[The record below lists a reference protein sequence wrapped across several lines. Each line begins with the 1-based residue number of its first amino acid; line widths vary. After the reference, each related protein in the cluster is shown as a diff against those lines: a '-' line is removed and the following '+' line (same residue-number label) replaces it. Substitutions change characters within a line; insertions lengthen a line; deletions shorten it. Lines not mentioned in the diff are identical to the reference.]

1 MTFKFSG
8 HETFPCRYTWLPKAY
23 TALESDLNA
32 LSNDENAMI
41 SLGVGKNMVRAIR
54 FWVQVAGVA
63 EPGKGGTFNLTDFGR
78 AIFSKNGFDRF
89 LEDIR
94 TLWLIHWRFSTNV
107 NDPLFAWHYLL
118 NRWQYPE
125 FSRSKVLSVFRQE
138 SERLERRLSGVT
150 LEQHFDTFLHTYVP
164 TRGRKGEILEDNLDC
179 PLVELELIQKVG
191 EHKVDSS
198 GKRESIYAF
207 RREEKPEITRELFV
221 YCIDDFWKK
230 RRGNEM
236 TLSFRDISVSEGSPG
251 QIFKLPESDIRERLE
266 NIETDSGGT
275 FTYRESFSL
284 QQLARSQVPPGNLL
298 PAIFNIETYDA

>member
-8 HETFPCRYTWLPKAY
+8 HETFPCRYTWLPKAF
-23 TALESDLNA
+23 TALESDPNA
-32 LSNDENAMI
+32 LANDEHAMI

-54 FWVQVAGVA
+54 FWIQVAGVA
-63 EPGKGGTFNLTDFGR
+63 EPGRGGSYNLTDFGR
-78 AIFSKNGFDRF
+78 AIFSKNGFDPF

-94 TLWLIHWRFSTNV
+94 TLWLIHWQFSTNV

-125 FSRSKVLSVFRQE
+125 FSRSKILSVFRQE
-138 SERLERRLSGVT
+138 SGRLGRELSEVT

-191 EHKVDSS
+191 EHKVDNS
-198 GKRESIYAF
+198 GKREVIYAF
-207 RREEKPEITRELFV
+207 RREEKPEITPELFF

-236 TLSFRDISVSEGSPG
+236 TLSFRDISASEGSPG
-251 QIFKLPESDIRERLE
+251 QILKLPESDIRERLE
-266 NIETDSGGT
+266 NIETDSGGV
-275 FTYRESFSL
+275 FTHRESFSL
-284 QQLARSQVPPGNLL
+284 QQLARSRVPPGNLL
-298 PAIFNIETYDA
+298 PAIFNFETYDA